1 MFVLIS
7 TWPPRIFQ
15 LVLTREQL
23 QILRISNSIN
33 SRVSVKAFTGGRS
46 SADYKTSH
54 RGLFILRAGFH
65 VLVSSYGPLSGT
77 AAYNTIRSSLWKK
90 LLRPL

>member
-33 SRVSVKAFTGGRS
+33 SRVSVTDGRS
-46 SADYKTSH
+46 PADYKTSH

-65 VLVSSYGPLSGT
+65 VLVSS
-77 AAYNTIRSSLWKK
+77 
-90 LLRPL
+90 

>member
-33 SRVSVKAFTGGRS
+33 SRVSVKADGRS
-46 SADYKTSH
+46 PADYKTSH